1 MGNAMRI
8 RNDQAWTVVSLGF
21 KECFK
26 CVLVF
31 GSHGHARYIDIAIT
45 HGHQPEIFLRR
56 RLSSRATFGYG
67 GPRRG
72 LGRLSSSIGVN
83 LGVEHQQVHVAPTGQ
98 HMIESAV
105 TNVVCPTI
113 AADN

>member
-21 KECFK
+21 KEYFK

-56 RLSSRATFGYG
+56 RLSSRGKFGYG
-67 GPRRG
+67 GPRCG
-72 LGRLSSSIGVN
+72 LGRLPSSIGVD
-83 LGVEHQQVHVAPTGQ
+83 LGVEHQKVH
-98 HMIESAV
+98 IESAGQHVSEPAV
-105 TNVVCPTI
+105 T
-113 AADN
+113 